1 MNLYPLKFKPILKE
15 RLWGGTK
22 LKEVLN
28 KKIESDI
35 TGESWELSGVEGDI
49 SKVANGALAGT
60 SLQSLMD
67 GQGEALL
74 GKSVV
79 ERFGNE
85 FRVFQTL

>member
-22 LKEVLN
+22 LKDVLH
-28 KKIESDI
+28 KPIESDI

-49 SKVANGALAGT
+49 SEVSNGDLSGT

-67 GQGEALL
+67 EHGEALL

-79 ERFGNE
+79 ERFEIG
-85 FRVFQTL
+85 RAHV